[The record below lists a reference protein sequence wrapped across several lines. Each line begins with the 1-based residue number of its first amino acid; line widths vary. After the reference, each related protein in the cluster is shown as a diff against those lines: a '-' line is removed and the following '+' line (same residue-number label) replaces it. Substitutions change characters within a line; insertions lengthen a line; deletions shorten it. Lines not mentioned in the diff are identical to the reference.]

1 MTAALVALLM
11 LAAPAE
17 GRIFAVEPAKS
28 TVRYHIVHKLH
39 RVSGASSTIEGRAVL
54 QPDGKVLAM
63 VRVPV
68 ASFDSGER
76 NRDSDMRG
84 ALEAQRFP
92 FVVFK
97 GIARL
102 DPGVVAAAQ
111 DATLEARME
120 GEIEL
125 HGVKKPAVVP
135 LTIRL
140 TPPEGTARA
149 RGSFEVSLDAFG
161 IERPS
166 LLFVKIDDAC
176 RIEVDLAL
184 SEAAP

>member
-1 MTAALVALLM
+1 MTAALLALLM
-11 LAAPAE
+11 LAASAE
-17 GRIFAVEPAKS
+17 DRTYAVEPAES
-28 TVRYHIVHKLH
+28 TVRYHIVHKFH
-39 RVSGASSTIEGRAVL
+39 RVSGASSTIEGKAVL
-54 QPDGKVLAM
+54 QANGRVLAM
-63 VRVPV
+63 VRIPV

-76 NRDSDMRG
+76 NRDSDMRE

-102 DPGVVAAAQ
+102 DPGVVAASRAPRV
-111 DATLEARME
+111 EARME
-120 GEIEL
+120 GEVEL

-135 LTIRL
+135 LTIEL
-140 TPPEGTARA
+140 TPDGGARA

-176 RIEVDLAL
+176 RLEVDLTL
-184 SEAAP
+184 REAKP